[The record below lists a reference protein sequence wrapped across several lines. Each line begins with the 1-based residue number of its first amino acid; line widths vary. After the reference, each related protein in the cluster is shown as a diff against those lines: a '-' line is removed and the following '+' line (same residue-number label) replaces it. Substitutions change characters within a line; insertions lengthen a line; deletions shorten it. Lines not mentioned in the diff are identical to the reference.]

1 MKLFSFILLLLAVWP
16 VSAQVEPDSAK
27 ADSAGGKTGKAV
39 LYASLIRSKGYVV
52 GTELVAS
59 GLHRHDGDSAWTPVG
74 WNNPR
79 VNGIAYDPAHPD
91 TMFVAAGNGALR
103 TYDGGQS
110 WRITTD
116 WRITEVQD
124 VALDP
129 HAPQHVYLATAYSVW
144 RSRDQGET
152 WQEAAEGLPPEG
164 RNYTETIEVDRTTQG
179 RVLVGTTD
187 GVYLSTDGAETW
199 QQAGGAGLE
208 VLDLQQSPT
217 DPERWIAATY
227 QHGLLLSYNN
237 GTTWTSGPDALAD
250 RSIHGVAF
258 DPFDADRMVAV
269 GWETGVQITED
280 GGETWVRRGD
290 TLPEDR
296 FYEAIFDAN
305 VPGRIWAA
313 TLEAG
318 VYYSDDLGR
327 TWTSAGLDGTLVF
340 DMLFVYPA
348 RGAGGS

>member
-1 MKLFSFILLLLAVWP
+1 MRGFFFILLLMASPAV
-16 VSAQVEPDSAK
+16 AQVDPDSTST
-27 ADSAGGKTGKAV
+27 DSTGSGDAV

-59 GLHRHDGDSAWTPVG
+59 GLHRHAGDSSWTHVG

-91 TMFVAAGNGALR
+91 TLFVAAGNGALR
-103 TYDGGQS
+103 TYDGGKS

-129 HAPQHVYLATAYSVW
+129 HAPTDVYLATAYSVW

-152 WQEAAEGLPPEG
+152 WAEANQGLPPEG
-164 RNYTETIEVDRTTQG
+164 RHYTETIEVDRTTEG

-187 GVYLSTDGAETW
+187 GVYVSEDGAETW
-199 QQAGGAGLE
+199 QQTGIRGIE

-217 DPERWIAATY
+217 RPECWIAATY
-227 QHGLLLSYNN
+227 QNGLFWSCNN
-237 GTTWTSGPDALAD
+237 GSFWTAGPDALAE

-269 GWETGVQITED
+269 GWETGVQVTED

-296 FYEAIFDAN
+296 FYETIFDAN
-305 VPGRIWAA
+305 VPGRIWVA

-318 VYYSDDLGR
+318 VYFSDDLGK

-348 RGAGGS
+348 RSAGGS

>member
-1 MKLFSFILLLLAVWP
+1 MLLGLLLVASP
-16 VSAQVEPDSAK
+16 AAAQVRPDSVR
-27 ADSAGGKTGKAV
+27 ADSASSEKVV

-59 GLHRHDGDSAWTPVG
+59 GLHRLGGDSSWVHIG

-79 VNGIAYDPAHPD
+79 VNGIAYDPARPD

-103 TYDGGQS
+103 TYDGGAS

-129 HAPQHVYLATAYSVW
+129 HAPADVYLATAYGVW
-144 RSRDQGET
+144 RSQDQGET
-152 WQEAAEGLPPEG
+152 WAEANTGLPPEG
-164 RNYTETIEVDRTTQG
+164 RHYTETIEVDRTTKG

-187 GVYLSTDGAETW
+187 GVYASINGAKTW
-199 QQAGGAGLE
+199 EQVGIAGVE
-208 VLDLQQSPT
+208 VLDLQQSAT
-217 DPERWIAATY
+217 QPERWIAATY
-227 QHGLLLSYNN
+227 QNGLFLSCNN
-237 GTTWTSGPDALAD
+237 GSSWTSGPDALAD

-258 DPFDADRMVAV
+258 DPFSADRMVAV

-280 GGETWVRRGD
+280 GGETWTRRGEA
-290 TLPEDR
+290 LPEDR

-305 VPGRIWAA
+305 VPGRIWVA

-318 VYYSDDLGR
+318 VYFSDDLGR

-348 RGAGGS
+348 QSAEGL